1 VESFKKNHSSGA
13 QCQELAKHIYD
24 MYLGNEA
31 TLNYI
36 YRYYLMAT
44 AILYFDLL
52 CQITAPEAELKL
64 NISSKQQKAVDALIK
79 EEVWGVYRFLET
91 L

>member
-1 VESFKKNHSSGA
+1 
-13 QCQELAKHIYD
+13 
-24 MYLGNEA
+24 
-31 TLNYI
+31 
-36 YRYYLMAT
+36 MAT